1 MRLFKKTLTEH
12 FDVVNRKDQQIALF
26 ETSSNQLRSDL
37 YKSNDLAY
45 LKQNQ
50 ILSLQ
55 DQLNCVKHSNKFP
68 YSPVFEIFFYSEI
81 NTKQLFRA

>member
-55 DQLNCVKHSNKFP
+55 DQLNCVKHSNKLLQDLIKEKNQE
-68 YSPVFEIFFYSEI
+68 YQV
-81 NTKQLFRA
+81 